1 MSAAGVAPRGSG
13 DRSPAV
19 ARAIVAVA
27 GERGDELAADLCD
40 AGADVRLVVDP
51 DAPAAAAVDAMSGR
65 EAAELLGELARADLL
80 VLDADRRT
88 LTAQLVAACDRF
100 GIRIVALC
108 AGAPERR
115 LAGVF
120 GVDACDEHAAA
131 VDVLASGKA
140 AGGAESEAEPSRG
153 RVIAVW
159 GAAGAP
165 GRTTTAIELACE
177 LARDGRRVALIDADA
192 HAPSV
197 AMATGLADEGP
208 GFAAA
213 CRQAERGTLTA
224 AELTRIAAPL
234 GPVEVLTGINR
245 PGRWPELA
253 HDRVQAALERCRD
266 WADDIVVDVAS
277 SLERDEEIVSDL
289 GGPRRN
295 AATLAALAS
304 ADLIVAV
311 VSADPIGVAR
321 FVRAHVDLRSVVGA
335 TPVKIVAGGWP
346 SDAGA
351 GTAEGAAQVD
361 VRDLGAGPVGL
372 DARAQVRRTL
382 ERYTDAREVWFL
394 PWDPKAAD
402 AAMLAAQPV
411 AHVAARSALA
421 GAVRRFVGEA
431 IEPPVPVRRGGRDG
445 RGEQRPARN
454 GRDRGNRRRTVEG
467 REAGR
472 RPALLPGHRVSTRR
486 GCTRQ

>member
-1 MSAAGVAPRGSG
+1 MTGAGGSIGAFRRRGEEEPRGG
-13 DRSPAV
+13 PAV
-19 ARAIVAVA
+19 VVAVA
-27 GERGDELAADLCD
+27 DERGAELAADLRD
-40 AGADVRLVVDP
+40 AGAEVRLVVAP

-108 AGAPERR
+108 AGAAERR

-120 GVDACDEHAAA
+120 GVDACDAPADAAE
-131 VDVLASGKA
+131 VLASGA
-140 AGGAESEAEPSRG
+140 RAQDAEAPEPTRG

-192 HAPSV
+192 HAPSI

-213 CRQAERGTLTA
+213 CRQAERGTLTV
-224 AELTRIAAPL
+224 AELARIAAPL
-234 GPVEVLTGINR
+234 GTVEVLTGINR
-245 PGRWPELA
+245 PGRWPELS
-253 HDRVQAALERCRD
+253 HDRVQAALERCRE
-266 WADDIVVDVAS
+266 WADDIVVDVAA

-289 GGPRRN
+289 AGPRRN

-321 FVRAHVDLRSVVGA
+321 FVRAHADLRSVVGA
-335 TPVKIVAGGWP
+335 TPVKIMVNK
-346 SDAGA
+346 SR
-351 GTAEGAAQVD
+351 T
-361 VRDLGAGPVGL
+361 GPVGL

-382 ERYTDAREVWFL
+382 ERYTDARDVWFV
-394 PWDPKAAD
+394 PWDPKATD

-411 AHVAARSALA
+411 AHVAARSPLA

-431 IEPPVPVRRGGRDG
+431 IEPPVPVRQADRRRRGRAG
-445 RGEQRPARN
+445 RGEATEPRRA
-454 GRDRGNRRRTVEG
+454 GTVLSRRRART
-467 REAGR
+467 A
-472 RPALLPGHRVSTRR
+472 
-486 GCTRQ
+486 